1 MLKLHIL
8 LAVLA
13 VTQAATISMTEG
25 DDGLPVETLPN
36 EGSIETPDVID
47 SDDGADHTTPT
58 DDDGDDA
65 TQLVVMMMMMMM
77 VMT

>member
-47 SDDGADHTTPT
+47 SDDGADHTTN
-58 DDDGDDA
+58 
-65 TQLVVMMMMMMM
+65 
-77 VMT
+77 